1 MSIKCLIL
9 IILDFREAAR
19 SISGFSM
26 RHLWKRRKGEAR
38 RKEMAVWSFSLD
50 RFCSVHG
57 LSPVVV
63 VTVNSSEQF
72 SSLASDALV

>member
-1 MSIKCLIL
+1 MEEKE
-9 IILDFREAAR
+9 R
-19 SISGFSM
+19 G
-26 RHLWKRRKGEAR
+26 KRGER
-38 RKEMAVWSFSLD
+38 EMAVWSFSLD

>member
-19 SISGFSM
+19 SISRLFYEAFVEEKEEG
-26 RHLWKRRKGEAR
+26 AR

-50 RFCSVHG
+50 RFCSGHG